1 MTFWNV
7 FFGVFLGIVAGV
19 IINLVVVS
27 IIKNNS
33 EKRLINNLKF
43 EIEYNIKKIDKFLEK
58 LINYRNMTNADNLN
72 NYFDYYNLSKVIFTT
87 ANQMFNNGLIYKYL
101 NYESIEKLQ
110 NFSID
115 FSLGSENF
123 MNNQIKYNQS
133 NYNSP
138 DIKKIVNDQITFWEN
153 KFKENKKNLEE
164 IKNKLKK

>member
-7 FFGVFLGIVAGV
+7 FFGVFSGIVVGV
-19 IINLVVVS
+19 IINLAVVS
-27 IIKNNS
+27 IVKNNS
-33 EKRLINNLKF
+33 EKQLINNLKF

-72 NYFDYYNLSKVIFTT
+72 NYFDYYNLSKVIFIT
-87 ANQMFNNGLIYKYL
+87 ANQMFNDGLIYKYL

-133 NYNSP
+133 NYSSP
-138 DIKKIVNDQITFWEN
+138 DIKKTVNDQITFWEN